1 MPRRPR
7 EDPAI
12 WSDQSVATTDD
23 VPRWLIVS
31 GACVGVALALGL
43 LRYAID
49 ILGLLFV
56 IVLVAFSIHALTDWL
71 TNRDSVSTGSIATVC
86 ISLFGTLAVGVWLF
100 GSSAARAANRLEQRL
115 PVFMLDAIQSAETKG
130 WGKRVLLAA
139 PYESAPPGE
148 NARRAAARVAPTAA
162 GAAPALGVDPPAPHG
177 ASAPA
182 ESPRAPA
189 TLPVSSG
196 ESGTMDEPSF
206 PTSTTLTVTSHRMGV
221 GKPFGLKAVVTA
233 EPAGSPAPDGT
244 VVFWRDTVAL
254 GSVAL
259 EADGTRASARLAAL
273 AVPVGTHDLSA
284 EYAGT
289 PRFRP
294 SRSAPVRQV
303 VTRP

>member
-1 MPRRPR
+1 MPRSAR

-12 WSDQSVATTDD
+12 WSDQSVATADD

-49 ILGLLFV
+49 LLGLLFV
-56 IVLVAFSIHALTDWL
+56 IVLVGFSIHALTDWL

-115 PVFMLDAIQSAETKG
+115 PVFMLDAIQWAETKG
-130 WGKRVLLAA
+130 WGQRVLLAA
-139 PYESAPPGE
+139 PYEAAPPSE
-148 NARRAAARVAPTAA
+148 RAMAPARVAPPAA
-162 GAAPALGVDPPAPHG
+162 GAAPAPGIDPPAPDTTSP
-177 ASAPA
+177 AA
-182 ESPRAPA
+182 ESSRTPA
-189 TLPVSSG
+189 ALSVSSVT
-196 ESGTMDEPSF
+196 SGTLDEASF
-206 PTSTTLTVTSHRMGV
+206 QTTTTLTVTSQRMAV
-221 GKPFGLKAVVTA
+221 GKPFGLRAVVSA
-233 EPAGSPAPDGT
+233 EPAGSPAPHGT

-259 EADGTRASARLAAL
+259 EADGSRASARLTTV
-273 AVPVGTHDLSA
+273 AVPVGTHELSA